1 METESLFFRM
11 DRKEIGYL
19 RFLLEAYEG
28 MAALSTLDREQGV
41 VMVRMAPGCAA
52 LVEEVIASFGP
63 EAVFIPLSKAE
74 VTDMGFSTE
83 LCA

>member
-1 METESLFFRM
+1 
-11 DRKEIGYL
+11 
-19 RFLLEAYEG
+19 
-28 MAALSTLDREQGV
+28 
-41 VMVRMAPGCAA
+41 MAPGCAA